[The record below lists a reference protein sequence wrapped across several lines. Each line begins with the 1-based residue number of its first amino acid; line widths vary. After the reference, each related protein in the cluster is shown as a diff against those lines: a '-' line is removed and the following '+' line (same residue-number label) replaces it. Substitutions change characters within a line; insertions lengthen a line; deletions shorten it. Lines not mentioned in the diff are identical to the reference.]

1 MLYFLGKL
9 PLPPFE
15 IKNFL
20 PPFCKMGC
28 KYHDIADQL
37 APKQILNLQTGQH
50 VNRNL
55 QKLLSKD
62 LSQRIQTWDLWKQ
75 ESIRKTSNWVETG
88 ILVPRLPSRNRFL
101 VIAVKLH
108 IVDVGFQ
115 MFIIPR
121 KNL

>member
-1 MLYFLGKL
+1 MFYFLGKL
-9 PLPPFE
+9 PVPPFE

-20 PPFCKMGC
+20 SPFCNMGS

-37 APKQILNLQTGQH
+37 APKQIINLQTGQH
-50 VNRNL
+50 VSRIL

-88 ILVPRLPSRNRFL
+88 ILE
-101 VIAVKLH
+101 I
-108 IVDVGFQ
+108 GFW
-115 MFIIPR
+115 
-121 KNL
+121 

>member
-9 PLPPFE
+9 PVPPFE

-37 APKQILNLQTGQH
+37 APKQIINLQTGQH

-75 ESIRKTSNWVETG
+75 ESIRKPQIGW
-88 ILVPRLPSRNRFL
+88 RQ
-101 VIAVKLH
+101 
-108 IVDVGFQ
+108 GFWCSGSLLEIG
-115 MFIIPR
+115 FW
-121 KNL
+121 